1 MSDDYEKLL
10 DDTDIEINFEE
21 VIRFEITE
29 DSYLETYID
38 SDKYVYYYV
47 TETGDEKTI
56 EFEYNNESFTN
67 LLTISKEYL
76 DKVNKVKLSY
86 IKELNNG

>member
-1 MSDDYEKLL
+1 MSDEYEKLL

-56 EFEYNNESFTN
+56 EFEYNESFTN
-67 LLTISKEYL
+67 LLTISKEYR